1 MLQIRPLENN
11 KKKKKTKTGLKKQE
25 PEKKIIQR
33 ANKHMKRCSASW
45 REREREREREMKINT
60 TVSRQHTP
68 IRTRANIPNTRP
80 HHILGVDVEDPE
92 SSWIACKATS
102 EDSEVVSSKTKHTLT
117 IRSSL
122 CAPWS
127 LPKGV
132 ESIRTP
138 QNLPTH
144 VSSRFLHNCPN
155 LEATRMSFC
164 R

>member
-1 MLQIRPLENN
+1 
-11 KKKKKTKTGLKKQE
+11 
-25 PEKKIIQR
+25 
-33 ANKHMKRCSASW
+33 
-45 REREREREREMKINT
+45 MKINT
-60 TVSRQHTP
+60 TVSHQHTP

-144 VSSRFLHNCPN
+144 ISSRFLHNCPN

-164 R
+164 RWVNKTPVHPDNKMWALKIHQRWSHEKTWRKFKCMLLSERGQFEEVT